1 MRAAWWKWARC
12 EKFSARRLI
21 PTPGACCRPC
31 PRCAPT
37 APARWPPLKAQCRA
51 LPPCRRAALSSRAA
65 PIGWRSASAVCR
77 RWWRSRPGTW
87 RAAPCSIRRQLPATW
102 RTGYNRRAPV
112 RMRILLLSDIHS
124 NLEALDACL
133 AKAPAHD
140 VAVNLGDIVGYGASP
155 NEVIERSRDS
165 AQLFVRGNHDK
176 AACGLMD
183 VTDFNPVAGMA
194 ALWTREHLKPENL
207 EWLRQ
212 LPQGPIR
219 VDEELDAQFVHG
231 SPIDEDEYLV
241 TLRDAQ
247 EPLTYSSVALTFF
260 GHTHIQGG
268 FCKNSEKG
276 VLQPVYGSPDKR
288 ATYEVKLDPETQYL
302 INPGSVGQPRDTD
315 WRAAFAV
322 FDTEAY
328 SLTYYRVPY
337 DLQRAQQR
345 ILDANLPQRLAQR
358 LAVGR

>member
-1 MRAAWWKWARC
+1 
-12 EKFSARRLI
+12 
-21 PTPGACCRPC
+21 
-31 PRCAPT
+31 
-37 APARWPPLKAQCRA
+37 
-51 LPPCRRAALSSRAA
+51 
-65 PIGWRSASAVCR
+65 
-77 RWWRSRPGTW
+77 
-87 RAAPCSIRRQLPATW
+87 
-102 RTGYNRRAPV
+102 
-112 RMRILLLSDIHS
+112 MRILLLSDIHS
-124 NLEALDACL
+124 NLEALESCL
-133 AKAPAHD
+133 AAAPEHD

-155 NEVIERSRDS
+155 NEVIERCRPLGK
-165 AQLFVRGNHDK
+165 LFVRGNHDK

-194 ALWTREHLKPENL
+194 ALWTRDHLTPENL

-212 LPQGPIR
+212 LPQGPLR
-219 VDEELDAQFVHG
+219 LDDSLDAQFVHG

-241 TLRDAQ
+241 TLRDAM
-247 EPLTYSSVALTFF
+247 EPLSYSSVALTFF

-276 VLQPVYGSPDKR
+276 VLQPVYRSRDQNDTFKV
-288 ATYEVKLDPETQYL
+288 TLDQETQYL

-315 WRAAFAV
+315 WRAAFAL

-328 SLTYYRVPY
+328 ELTFYRIAY

-345 ILDANLPQRLAQR
+345 ILDANLPHRLAQR